1 MTGPDGMRPVAGRRA
16 VVIGLPLLADAV
28 VAELTAAGALVEQ
41 VGSARELVGAAD
53 GVRERLGTV
62 DLVVAVLGGVGGGP
76 FGLSPAERWAEII
89 EQGAGDAVLA
99 ARAFL
104 DDLLT
109 AAAND
114 SAADL
119 VLVGS
124 AAASE
129 LVPAFAVHAA
139 TAAGAAQLARTLR
152 LELGG
157 TLVRVRH
164 VAVGWV
170 SPRAA
175 ADGGDAL
182 TPEDVARTVVFTL
195 TLPPTTNVAEVSLL
209 TTRTG

>member
-1 MTGPDGMRPVAGRRA
+1 MTGPGPVADRRA
-16 VVIGLPLLADAV
+16 VVIGLPLLADAIA
-28 VAELTAAGALVEQ
+28 AELVAGGAQVETIP
-41 VGSARELVGAAD
+41 SAHEVLAAAD
-53 GVRERLGTV
+53 GVRERLGSI
-62 DLVVAVLGGVGGGP
+62 DLVVAALGGVGGGP
-76 FGLSPAERWAEII
+76 FGLTSAERWAEMV
-89 EQGAGDAVLA
+89 EQGAGDAVRA

-109 AAAND
+109 AAAN
-114 SAADL
+114 AHRADL

-164 VAVGWV
+164 IAVGWV

-182 TPEDVARTVVFTL
+182 TPEDVAQTVLFTVSM
-195 TLPPTTNVAEVSLL
+195 PATTNVAEVSLL
-209 TTRTG
+209 TTATG

>member
-1 MTGPDGMRPVAGRRA
+1 MTAPVAGRRA
-16 VVIGLPLLADAV
+16 VVIGLPLIADAV
-28 VAELTAAGALVEQ
+28 TAELVAGGARVEQ
-41 VGSARELVGAAD
+41 VATARELVATAD
-53 GVRERLGTV
+53 DVRERLGGV
-62 DLVVAVLGGVGGGP
+62 DLVVAALGGIGGGP
-76 FGLSPAERWAEII
+76 FGLTPAEKWAEMV

-114 SAADL
+114 RPADL

-152 LELGG
+152 VELGG

-170 SPRAA
+170 ATRARD
-175 ADGGDAL
+175 DGASL
-182 TPEDVARTVVFTL
+182 TPADVARTVVFTV
-195 TLPPTTNVAEVSLL
+195 TMPPTTNVAEVSLL
-209 TTRTG
+209 ATRYG

>member
-1 MTGPDGMRPVAGRRA
+1 MSAPVSGRRA
-16 VVIGLPLLADAV
+16 VVIGLPLVADAV
-28 VAELTAAGALVEQ
+28 AAELRAGGAQVEQ
-41 VGSARELVGAAD
+41 VASAREVVADAD
-53 GVRERLGTV
+53 GVRERLGGV
-62 DLVVAVLGGVGGGP
+62 DLVVAALGGIGGGP
-76 FGLSPAERWAEII
+76 FGLTRAERWAEMV

-114 SAADL
+114 RPADL

-152 LELGG
+152 VELGG

-170 SPRAA
+170 ATQTT
-175 ADGGDAL
+175 ADGAAL
-182 TPEDVARTVVFTL
+182 TPADVARTVVFT
-195 TLPPTTNVAEVSLL
+195 TTMPPTTNVAEVSLL
-209 TTRTG
+209 ATRYG

>member
-1 MTGPDGMRPVAGRRA
+1 VSAPVAGRRA
-16 VVIGLPLLADAV
+16 VVIGLPLIADAV
-28 VAELTAAGALVEQ
+28 AAELLAGGAQ
-41 VGSARELVGAAD
+41 VVQVATARELVASAD
-53 GVRERLGTV
+53 DVRERLGGV
-62 DLVVAVLGGVGGGP
+62 DLVVAALGGIGGGP
-76 FGLSPAERWAEII
+76 FGLTPAERWAEMV

-114 SAADL
+114 RPADL

-152 LELGG
+152 VELGG

-170 SPRAA
+170 ATQSRD
-175 ADGGDAL
+175 DGVSL
-182 TPEDVARTVVFTL
+182 TPADVARTVVFTV
-195 TLPPTTNVAEVSLL
+195 TMPPTTNVAEVSLL
-209 TTRTG
+209 ATRYG